1 MVMVMG
7 LLRGL
12 QDTRRPMLIAAFSY
26 WAVGVPASYGLGF
39 PLGLGGPGIWLGLVI
54 GLTLAAVS
62 GGLFLVPRQ
71 AMIQGRALPER
82 RGRVLAASGVLNGA
96 SATLGQ
102 LVLLA
107 LAWMGAPLPTVF
119 ILIAAGSAIIVLTD
133 ILRPAGPPPREDE

>member
-1 MVMVMG
+1 VG
-7 LLRGL
+7 
-12 QDTRRPMLIAAFSY
+12 
-26 WAVGVPASYGLGF
+26 AVGLVIF
-39 PLGLGGPGIWLGLVI
+39 PLDLAIQAMGRTPGPELIDAVTFLNTPENLRFLI